1 MALFPVPAH
10 RTGQA
15 LFAHPALGESSR
27 GRPRKTARPLG
38 QPDEAKLIVQGGFW
52 KLLDRRPLL
61 VMFGTQPLSQPLTSV
76 TFHRSIG
83 FTDWSQAEVVSP
95 PNHLPIKGG
104 NYRSTGNSR
113 ESGRAVWGGGEVRT

>member
-52 KLLDRRPLL
+52 KLPLARA
-61 VMFGTQPLSQPLTSV
+61 TRQPFLAPTPQHTHGFKHQLPAVPERNFVSYLQFFEAQFHISSLIGQERLAVLLTYP
-76 TFHRSIG
+76 G
-83 FTDWSQAEVVSP
+83 C
-95 PNHLPIKGG
+95 
-104 NYRSTGNSR
+104 
-113 ESGRAVWGGGEVRT
+113 AV